1 MHSGSG
7 VTVARKLVLVAVAII
22 LTGIGWSGATA
33 EDIAVSDLLA
43 RGGEKARSGNYA
55 GAIEDYTGI
64 LEREPELAEVYL
76 LRGYAR
82 AGLGD
87 QTGAIGDYTRAI
99 AIKPGS
105 AQSFLGRG
113 AAQEALANPPG
124 AIADYRRAA
133 QLFLEQGN
141 SAGHERAVGLAGKL
155 ESTYGQK

>member
-1 MHSGSG
+1 MDRV
-7 VTVARKLVLVAVAII
+7 VTIARMVLVAVSII
-22 LTGIGWSGATA
+22 LTGVGWSGAMA
-33 EDIAVSDLLA
+33 EDIPVKDLLA
-43 RGGEKARSGNYA
+43 RGGEKAREGNYA

-64 LEREPELAEVYL
+64 LAREPELAEVYL

-87 QTGAIGDYTRAI
+87 QTRAIGDYTRAI
-99 AIKPGS
+99 AIKPDS

-133 QLFLEQGN
+133 RLFLEQGN
-141 SAGHERAVGLAGKL
+141 TAGHERAAGLAGKL
-155 ESTYGQK
+155 ESTYGLRQ